1 MYPTPPQAKPS
12 PPQNL
17 RAGRLPQVIFMSDA
31 NRVPNWRA
39 TLHALPAGAAVICRD
54 YDHPHRAELATQM
67 AALCQARGLSFL
79 VAGDAALALKTRAG
93 LHCPEALAPRLAKYF
108 PLLRARQK
116 AFTPTPPLITMAAHH
131 ARALKLAQK
140 LGADAALLSPV
151 FATQS
156 HPQQKPLGVVRS
168 ARLINEAKL
177 PVYALGGMG
186 PAALHRLH
194 DTKVCGY
201 AAIDHFNTPLK

>member
-1 MYPTPPQAKPS
+1 MA
-12 PPQNL
+12 
-17 RAGRLPQVIFMSDA
+17 R
-31 NRVPNWRA
+31 RA
-39 TLHALPAGAAVICRD
+39 TCSAGGAAVICRD

-79 VAGDAALALKTRAG
+79 VAGDVALALKTRAG

-108 PLLRARQK
+108 HYCARAK
-116 AFTPTPPLITMAAHH
+116 GFTPTPPLITMAAHH

-156 HPQQKPLGVVRS
+156 HRS
-168 ARLINEAKL
+168 KSR
-177 PVYALGGMG
+177 
-186 PAALHRLH
+186 
-194 DTKVCGY
+194 
-201 AAIDHFNTPLK
+201 